1 MKSSRSYELLFLS
14 GLIIV
19 ILILMFGIWL
29 PIFNREPFKNETQK
43 SNELQLDRSPIG
55 ANQRLDRSPIGAN
68 QRLDRSPIG
77 ANQRLDPLERLKKVR
92 NYVTSRNGEF

>member
-43 SNELQLDRSPIG
+43 SNELQLDRSTQSVEG
-55 ANQRLDRSPIGAN
+55 YGLSVYDKAVSSFG
-68 QRLDRSPIG
+68 
-77 ANQRLDPLERLKKVR
+77 DPLERLKKVR
-92 NYVTSRNGEF
+92 NYIRSRNGEL

>member
-43 SNELQLDRSPIG
+43 SNELQF
-55 ANQRLDRSPIGAN
+55 
-68 QRLDRSPIG
+68 G

-92 NYVTSRNGEF
+92 NYVTSRNGEL